1 MSAWNGGVTAV
12 RGTASPANTA
22 GRPRAGHLGF
32 PGRGA
37 HNPAM
42 ELKSD
47 NPEHGFQFPGTFEL
61 SAMGSAEKDLETV
74 LPTLLLDA
82 GIEVLHE
89 SVTWKHSSNGRY
101 VSVRI
106 SFRAESRAQYDTAHA
121 ALRAHPEVKWT
132 L

>member
-1 MSAWNGGVTAV
+1 
-12 RGTASPANTA
+12 
-22 GRPRAGHLGF
+22 
-32 PGRGA
+32 
-37 HNPAM
+37 M
-42 ELKSD
+42 EITSD

-61 SAMGSAEKDLETV
+61 SAMGAAEKDLETA

-89 SVTWKHSSNGRY
+89 SVTWKHSSNGRF

-106 SFRAESRAQYDTAHA
+106 QFRAESREQYEAAHA

>member
-1 MSAWNGGVTAV
+1 MRPLALESRVYAAFALPNGWDG
-12 RGTASPANTA
+12 
-22 GRPRAGHLGF
+22 PRT
-32 PGRGA
+32 P
-37 HNPAM
+37 HNPGM
-42 ELKSD
+42 DIQSD

-61 SAMGSAEKDLETV
+61 SAMGAADKQLESV
-74 LPTLLLDA
+74 LPALLNDA

-106 SFRAESRAQYDTAHA
+106 AFRADSREQYDAAHA